1 MEEIEIVYFLLIFRG
16 VTAVV
21 YLYQLCSL
29 RSRTIKSERDCSD
42 YAMSGQHLVSV
53 IIDTVLCYLLL
64 HCDCQMSVRDTALKS
79 LQFINVWVTSL
90 AIGCNFGG
98 KQKDDLKTD
107 L

>member
-1 MEEIEIVYFLLIFRG
+1 M
-16 VTAVV
+16 V

-64 HCDCQMSVRDTALKS
+64 HCDCQMSVRDSAALRDGD
-79 LQFINVWVTSL
+79 TRAYL
-90 AIGCNFGG
+90 ARDRD
-98 KQKDDLKTD
+98 KQNCIK
-107 L
+107 